1 MKNTV
6 QLFSLMSQC
15 GSVLRMGY
23 FRNNFGSDEPLVPGK
38 VQIKAE
44 GWLLRC
50 SERDSMLRLED
61 GLGTFIC
68 DVFY

>member
-1 MKNTV
+1 MWLSAMT
-6 QLFSLMSQC
+6 
-15 GSVLRMGY
+15 REMGY

-44 GWLLRC
+44 GWPLRC

-61 GLGTFIC
+61 GLGIFIC
-68 DVFY
+68 VVFY

>member
-1 MKNTV
+1 
-6 QLFSLMSQC
+6 
-15 GSVLRMGY
+15 MGY